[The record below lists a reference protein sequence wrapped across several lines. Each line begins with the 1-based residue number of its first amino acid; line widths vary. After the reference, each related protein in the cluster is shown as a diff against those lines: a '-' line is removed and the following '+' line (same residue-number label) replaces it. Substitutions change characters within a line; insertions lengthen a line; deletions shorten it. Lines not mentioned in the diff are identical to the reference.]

1 MFKKI
6 LGIGLAAVMAFS
18 ASAMAVSAA
27 EINQSGGSGTSR
39 VELSVNASPLK
50 VTVPSVLPIWVD
62 SDNNV
67 TVATNAKITNLSAA
81 PVEVTDLS
89 VTGDNGWS
97 VVPFN
102 TDFTKVP
109 VDTKQYG
116 MTMYDDDV
124 VNGVNVGLFGR
135 LDGGAFKDVVY
146 DGNVAIQSSD
156 INKFDIGHVV
166 FTVAYAQTYAF
177 ENEMPSTNPS
187 QTNMSAEEA
196 SGILKKA
203 ISIDAGKEQALLGDV
218 NLNGA
223 VDSNDTTIIL
233 RFIAKETFPS
243 LPEKYAPVGQL
254 LMAVADIDGDGV
266 ITETDSRQI
275 QRYLAHVSTQYRVG
289 KPIEFTISQ

>member
-62 SDNNV
+62 SDNNM
-67 TVATNAKITNLSAA
+67 TVATDAKITNLSAA

-97 VVPFN
+97 VVPFD

-116 MTMYDDDV
+116 MTMYNDDV
-124 VNGVNVGLFGR
+124 VDGVNVGLFGR

-166 FTVAYAQTYAF
+166 FTVAYAQAYGF
-177 ENEMPSTNPS
+177 ENEMPSTKPGK
-187 QTNMSAEEA
+187 TNMSVKEA
-196 SGILKKA
+196 SELLAKA
-203 ISIDAGKEQALLGDV
+203 VSIDAGKETALLGDV
-218 NLNGA
+218 NLDGDVDA
-223 VDSNDTTIIL
+223 VDATIIS
-233 RFIAKETFPS
+233 RFINKVTFPS

-254 LMAVADIDGDGV
+254 LMTVADVDGDGA
-266 ITETDSRQI
+266 ITQEDSNQI
-275 QRYLAHVSTQYRVG
+275 MLYGAMSPTQYPVAQ
-289 KPIEFTISQ
+289 PVEFTISQ

>member
-27 EINQSGGSGTSR
+27 EINQSGGSGTS
-39 VELSVNASPLK
+39 VVQLSVNASPLK

-67 TVATNAKITNLSAA
+67 TVATDAKITNLSAA

-116 MTMYDDDV
+116 MTMYNDDV
-124 VNGVNVGLFGR
+124 VDGVNVGLFGR
-135 LDGGAFKDVVY
+135 LDGGAFTNVVY

-177 ENEMPSTNPS
+177 ENEMPSTDPN
-187 QTNMSAEEA
+187 QDNMSVSEA
-196 SGILKKA
+196 SDILKIA
-203 ISIDAGKEQALLGDV
+203 VAVDSGKEQALLGDV
-218 NLNGA
+218 NLDNVVNA
-223 VDSNDTTIIL
+223 QDSTIIKC
-233 RFIAKETFPS
+233 FVEKVTFPS

-254 LMAVADIDGDGV
+254 LMAVSDIDGDGS
-266 ITETDSRQI
+266 ITDEDARQI
-275 QRYLAHVSTQYRVG
+275 QRYLVHLSTQYPVG
-289 KPIEFTISQ
+289 EPVEFTISQ

>member
-1 MFKKI
+1 MFKKL

-67 TVATNAKITNLSAA
+67 TVATDAKITNLSAA

-97 VVPFN
+97 VVPFD

-116 MTMYDDDV
+116 MTMYNDDV
-124 VNGVNVGLFGR
+124 IDGVNVGLFGR

-166 FTVAYAQTYAF
+166 FTVAYAQTYGF
-177 ENEMPSTNPS
+177 ESEMPSTKPGK
-187 QTNMSAEEA
+187 TNMSVEEA
-196 SGILKKA
+196 SELLAKA
-203 ISIDAGKEQALLGDV
+203 VSVDAGKETALLGDV
-218 NLNGA
+218 DLNGEVEIFDA
-223 VDSNDTTIIL
+223 TIIL
-233 RFIAKETFPS
+233 RFINNLHFPS
-243 LPEKYAPVGQL
+243 LPEKYAPVGQI
-254 LMAVADIDGDGV
+254 LMAVSDVDGDGV
-266 ITETDSRQI
+266 ITREDSNQI
-275 QRYLAHVSTQYRVG
+275 QYYLNNMSIEY
-289 KPIEFTISQ
+289 PIGQPVEFTISQ

>member
-6 LGIGLAAVMAFS
+6 LGIGLAAVMVFS
-18 ASAMAVSAA
+18 TSAMAVSAA

-39 VELSVNASPLK
+39 VELSVNSSPLR

-67 TVATNAKITNLSAA
+67 TVATDAKITNLSAA
-81 PVEVTDLS
+81 PVEVTDVS

-102 TDFTKVP
+102 TDFTKIP

-116 MTMYDDDV
+116 MTMYNDDV
-124 VNGVNVGLFGR
+124 VNGVNAGLFGR
-135 LDGGAFKDVVY
+135 LDGGEWKNVQY

-166 FTVAYAQTYAF
+166 FTVAYAQTYGF
-177 ENEMPSTNPS
+177 ENTMPSTDVGKD
-187 QTNMSAEEA
+187 NMSVSEA
-196 SGILKKA
+196 SDILFKA
-203 ISIDAGKEQALLGDV
+203 VKIDAGKETALLGDV
-218 NLNGA
+218 NLDGQVAADDTAIIMRFVDNGP
-223 VDSNDTTIIL
+223 
-233 RFIAKETFPS
+233 FPS

-254 LMAVADIDGDGV
+254 LLAVSDIDGDGA
-266 ITETDSRQI
+266 ITNQDARQI
-275 QRYLAHVSTQYRVG
+275 QKYLGHMTVSYPINQ
-289 KPIEFTISQ
+289 PIEFTL